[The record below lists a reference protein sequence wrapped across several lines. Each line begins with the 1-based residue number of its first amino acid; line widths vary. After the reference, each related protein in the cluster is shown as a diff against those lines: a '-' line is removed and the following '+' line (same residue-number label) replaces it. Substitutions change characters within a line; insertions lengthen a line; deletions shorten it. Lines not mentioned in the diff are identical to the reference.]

1 MEAKNNT
8 KLKILMLPWLSH
20 GHISSFLELSRKLS
34 QKNFH
39 IYLCSTPINLK
50 FIEKTIKNNI
60 SLSIELIEFHLLPH
74 PDLPPHLHTTNNL
87 PLHLKPTLKNAMHKS
102 SSIFSDILKKIK
114 PDFLIYDYNQPWA
127 AVAASSIGIPSVLF
141 LTSCAAIMAFGSH
154 MGRDPNVEFPFPAI
168 GIRGSYWRKK
178 FLEMAVL
185 RRRSEGND
193 LDDDS
198 VKEIEKKE
206 ELIRRSYNITLLKT
220 FREIEG
226 KYIDYASNLS
236 EMRFISTG
244 PLIKEPENLD
254 GGDGNSDHPII
265 KWLDTKGKSSTVFVS
280 FGSEYYLSKEE
291 KEEIAHGLELSM
303 TNFIWVLKSS
313 SLESLLP
320 EGFLERVGERGM
332 VVNGWAAQ
340 ARILSHPSI
349 GAFISHCGWG
359 STMEAMGL
367 GVPIVAIPMHL
378 DQPFNAQ
385 VAVEVGLGLEVKR
398 DENGMLSREEISEV
412 IREIV
417 VEKKG
422 EKIRDKAKQV
432 KEMIQ
437 KKGDEDVDI
446 VVEELLKLLNHKVIL
461 AS

>member
-1 MEAKNNT
+1 MEANNIN
-8 KLKILMLPWLSH
+8 KYKILMLPWLAH
-20 GHISSFLELSRKLS
+20 GHISSFLELSKKLS

-39 IYLCSTPINLK
+39 IYLCSTPVNLK
-50 FIEKTIKNNI
+50 SIENNYI

-102 SSIFSDILKKIK
+102 RSIFSDILKRIK

-154 MGRDPNVEFPFPAI
+154 MGKKPNVEFPFPAV

-178 FLEMAVL
+178 FLEMAML
-185 RRRSEGND
+185 RSEGKD
-193 LDDDS
+193 LDDNS
-198 VKEIEKKE
+198 FKEIEKKE
-206 ELIRRSYNITLLKT
+206 ELIRKSYNITLLKT

-226 KYIDYASNLS
+226 KYIDYASDLS

-244 PLIKEPENLD
+244 PLIKEPENLHD
-254 GGDGNSDHPII
+254 GDGEDPII

-280 FGSEYYLSKEE
+280 FGTEYYLSKEE

-303 TNFIWVLKSS
+303 TNFIWILKSS
-313 SLESLLP
+313 SLESLIP

-398 DENGMLSREEISEV
+398 DENGMLNREEISEV

-437 KKGDEDVDI
+437 KKGDEDIDI
-446 VVEELLKLLNHKVIL
+446 VVEELLKLLNHKVVL